1 MEYREVLDRLVS
13 ARRFGVKLGLERMTE
28 LLARLGHPERR
39 MGLVIHVGGTNGKG
53 SVVAMIAA
61 LVRAQGKRVA
71 TYTSPHLSTLRERVQ
86 LDGVMVSEPQIVEA
100 YAQVA
105 AAGGDELTFFEQIT
119 AMAFVIIGA
128 ANVEVTVLE
137 VGLGGRLDATN
148 VVHAPVAVI
157 TNIAM
162 DHEAILGDT
171 IEKIAAEKAG
181 IFKPNQQIIV
191 GQPVLLRFA
200 PAAQLVE
207 ELGPESALVGHHQ
220 QRNAALAIAAL
231 RAIGLPVEIAALAR
245 VVHPGRFERFEDLI
259 LDGAHNPHGARALA
273 ATLQSLN
280 LKPVLVTAISADKD
294 VHAIIG
300 ELAGQVSAIVAT
312 RYQQDRSLEPE
323 ALAAICGTP
332 HHAPA
337 LPSAVTLARTLGSP
351 ILIAGSLFLV
361 GEARV
366 AYVGAPADPIATS
379 DPPAKPS

>member
-13 ARRFGVKLGLERMTE
+13 ARRFGVKLGLERMAE
-28 LLARLGHPERR
+28 LLARLGNPERR
-39 MGLVIHVGGTNGKG
+39 MGVVIHVGGTNGKG

-61 LVRAQGKRVA
+61 MVRSRGTRVA
-71 TYTSPHLSTLRERVQ
+71 TYTSPHLSSLRERVQ
-86 LDGVMVSEPQIVEA
+86 LDGAMVSEPQIVAA
-100 YAQVA
+100 YEQVA
-105 AAGGDELTFFEQIT
+105 AAGGDLLTFFEQIT

-128 ANVEVTVLE
+128 ANVDVTVLE

-200 PAAQLVE
+200 PTAWLVE
-207 ELGPESALVGHHQ
+207 ELGPVSALVGHHQ
-220 QRNAALAIAAL
+220 QRNAALAIAAV
-231 RAIGLPVEIAALAR
+231 RAIGLEVDLAALSR

-273 ATLQSLN
+273 ATLQSLG
-280 LKPVLVTAISADKD
+280 LQPVLVTAISADKD

-300 ELAGQVSAIVAT
+300 ELAGQVTAIVAT
-312 RYQQDRSLEPE
+312 RYLQDRSLEPR
-323 ALAAICGTP
+323 ALAAICATP
-332 HHAPA
+332 HHAPE
-337 LPSAVTLARTLGSP
+337 LRSAVTLARTLGSP

-366 AYVGAPADPIATS
+366 AYLGAPADPIATS
-379 DPPAKPS
+379 DPPAKPT

>member
-28 LLARLGHPERR
+28 LLARLGNPERR

-61 LVRAQGKRVA
+61 LVRGQGKRVA

-119 AMAFVIIGA
+119 AMAFVIIAA
-128 ANVEVTVLE
+128 ANVEITVLE

-148 VVHAPVAVI
+148 VVHAQVAVV

-191 GQPVLLRFA
+191 GQPVLLHFA
-200 PAAQLVE
+200 PAARLVE
-207 ELGPESALVGHHQ
+207 ELGPVSALVGTHQ
-220 QRNAALAIAAL
+220 RRNAALAIAAVQ
-231 RAIGLPVEIAALAR
+231 AIGLPVDTSALAR
-245 VVHPGRFERFEDLI
+245 VVHPGRFERFADLI

-273 ATLQSLN
+273 ATLQSLD
-280 LKPVLVTAISADKD
+280 LKPVLVTAISADKN
-294 VHAIIG
+294 VGAIIT

-332 HHAPA
+332 HHAPE
-337 LPSAVTLARTLGSP
+337 LPSAVALARTLGSP

-361 GEARV
+361 GEARI
-366 AYVGAPADPIATS
+366 AFLGAPADPVPTS